1 MIMRAQLKPLT
12 PALFTLALS
21 LSSLPVYADVDAH
34 RLYLAA
40 RGDIPWQSLNP
51 EEQRALQR
59 HRGNWDDFDPERQQ
73 GMRQG
78 AQRYL
83 DLPPDK
89 RRKVEQ
95 QRREYEQLSPQERQR
110 LRKEYQ
116 RQRR

>member
-1 MIMRAQLKPLT
+1 MTMRVRLKPLT
-12 PALFTLALS
+12 STLFTLALS
-21 LSSLPVYADVDAH
+21 LSSLPVHADVDAH

-59 HRGNWDDFDPERQQ
+59 HRGNWDDYSSKRQQ
-73 GMRQG
+73 DMRQG
-78 AQRYL
+78 TQRYL
-83 DLPPDK
+83 ELPPDK
-89 RRKVEQ
+89 RREVEK

-116 RQRR
+116 HQRR

>member
-1 MIMRAQLKPLT
+1 MIMRTHLKPLT
-12 PALFTLALS
+12 STLFTLALS
-21 LSSLPVYADVDAH
+21 LSSLPAYADVDAH

-59 HRGNWDDFDPERQQ
+59 HRGNWDDYDHEHQQ
-73 GMRQG
+73 DMRRG

-83 DLPPDK
+83 ELPPDK
-89 RRKVEQ
+89 RREVEQ
-95 QRREYEQLSPQERQR
+95 QRRNYEQLSPQERQR

-116 RQRR
+116 RQNR

>member
-1 MIMRAQLKPLT
+1 MRAHLKPLT
-12 PALFTLALS
+12 STLFTLSLS
-21 LSSLPVYADVDAH
+21 LSSLPVLADVDAH

-40 RGDIPWQSLNP
+40 RGDIPWQSLSP

-59 HRGNWDDFDPERQQ
+59 HRGNWDDYERERQQ
-73 GMRQG
+73 DMRQG

-83 DLPPDK
+83 KLPPDK
-89 RRKVEQ
+89 RREVEK

-116 RQRR
+116 RQRK